1 MTGEDC
7 LARTVGKVDCPTT
20 NSKPWLTTVSDLML
34 LPICR
39 VALHFLKPRQHFT
52 LLSTE
57 HDYTRPCLS
66 NAMHVTALAWPF

>member
-1 MTGEDC
+1 
-7 LARTVGKVDCPTT
+7 
-20 NSKPWLTTVSDLML
+20 ML